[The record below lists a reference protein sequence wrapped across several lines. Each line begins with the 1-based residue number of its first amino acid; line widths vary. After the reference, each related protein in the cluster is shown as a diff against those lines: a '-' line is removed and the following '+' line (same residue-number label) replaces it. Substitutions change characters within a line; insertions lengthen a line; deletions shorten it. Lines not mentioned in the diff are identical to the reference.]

1 MKSTRLVLWLVT
13 LVVLA
18 AAAGITACSKN
29 SYKATNPGGGGGGGG
44 LELNSGNI
52 AAGGTFDHTFG
63 TAGTFPYHC
72 TIHAVMTGNSV
83 IVDPNSSVTSANVS
97 IVGATAPGFSPSTLT
112 IKVGG
117 MVHWTNNGGT
127 THTVT
132 SGN

>member
-1 MKSTRLVLWLVT
+1 MKAVRFVLCLIT

-18 AAAGITACSKN
+18 AVVGITACSKS
-29 SYKATNPGGGGGGGG
+29 SYKPTNPSGGG

-52 AAGGTFDHTFG
+52 LAGGTFDHTFS

-72 TIHAVMTGNSV
+72 AIHAVMTGNSV
-83 IVDPNSSVTSANVS
+83 IVDANSSVTSANVS
-97 IVGATAPGFSPSTLT
+97 IVGASAPGFSPSTVT

-132 SGN
+132 SGS